1 MAACVGLSL
10 ALAFKPSIQGL
21 RDRVRASAGCI
32 AKAHAAVAGVL
43 QFLAPAIHQ
52 AMKTRITT
60 LLGIQHPIV
69 LPGMTYVAVP
79 ELVAAVSNAG
89 GLGILAS
96 GGLSEEECRQA
107 IRRVRALTT
116 QPFGVGCSLLL
127 PGATECARVALQEQ
141 VPVINMSMG
150 RADWLIQGAHA
161 YGGKVI
167 ATVSNEKHARSA
179 IDMGVDGLIV
189 TGHEA
194 AAHGGAVTSLV
205 LVPVVRDLT
214 DLPIIAAGGFA
225 DGRGLLAALA
235 LGADAVAM
243 GTRFAT
249 SRESVVHARTKQL
262 IVDKA
267 AEDTIYSSNFDTFP
281 CRVMRTPGGEKYT
294 AQRLGPALVAA
305 RSWQAAR
312 EMNTPMLPMARH
324 ALGQG
329 VVGAM
334 KIAYFGAATLAM
346 RKAIQQAD
354 HDEGVQLIGQSQ
366 GLVHDIPSVSEI
378 MERVMRQAHEAK
390 ASLPAG

>member
-1 MAACVGLSL
+1 
-10 ALAFKPSIQGL
+10 
-21 RDRVRASAGCI
+21 
-32 AKAHAAVAGVL
+32 
-43 QFLAPAIHQ
+43 
-52 AMKTRITT
+52 MKTRITT
-60 LLGIQHPIV
+60 LLGIEHPIV

-79 ELVAAVSNAG
+79 QLVAAVSNAG

-96 GGLSEEECRQA
+96 GGLSADECRAA
-107 IRRVRALTT
+107 IREVRALTGK
-116 QPFGVGCSLLL
+116 PFGVGCSLLL
-127 PGATECARVALQEQ
+127 PGATECARVALEEQ
-141 VPVINMSMG
+141 VPVINVSMG
-150 RADWLIQGAHA
+150 RAAWLVAGAHA

-205 LVPVVRDLT
+205 LLPVVRDMT

-225 DGRGLLAALA
+225 DGRGLVAAIA

-243 GTRFAT
+243 GTRFAS
-249 SRESVVHARTKQL
+249 SRESPVHSATKQL
-262 IVDKA
+262 IIAKP
-267 AEDTIYSSNFDTFP
+267 AEDTIYSTNFDTFP

-294 AQRLGPALVAA
+294 ARRLGPGRVIA
-305 RSWQAAR
+305 RSLRAAR
-312 EMNTPMLPMARH
+312 EMNTPLWSLARD
-324 ALGQG
+324 ALRQG
-329 VVGAM
+329 PLAAI

-366 GLVHDIPSVSEI
+366 GLVYDAPTVAEI
-378 MERVMRQAHEAK
+378 VDRVMRHAAEIK
-390 ASLPAG
+390 ARLQQG

>member
-1 MAACVGLSL
+1 
-10 ALAFKPSIQGL
+10 
-21 RDRVRASAGCI
+21 
-32 AKAHAAVAGVL
+32 
-43 QFLAPAIHQ
+43 
-52 AMKTRITT
+52 MKTRITT
-60 LLGIQHPIV
+60 LLGIEHPIV

-96 GGLSEEECRQA
+96 GGLSAEECRQA
-107 IRRVRALTT
+107 IRRVRALTAK
-116 QPFGVGCSLLL
+116 PFGVGCSLLL
-127 PGATECARVALQEQ
+127 PGAADCARVALQEQ
-141 VPVINMSMG
+141 VPVVNVSMG
-150 RADWLIQGAHA
+150 RAEWVVEGAHA

-205 LVPVVRDLT
+205 LVPVVRDMT

-225 DGRGLLAALA
+225 DGRGLVAALA

-249 SRESVVHARTKQL
+249 SRESVVHAATKQL
-262 IVDKA
+262 IIDKQ

-294 AQRLGPALVAA
+294 ARRLGPGLVLV
-305 RSWQAAR
+305 RSWRAAR
-312 EMNTPMLPMARH
+312 EMNTPLWPLVREAFS
-324 ALGQG
+324 QG
-329 VVGAM
+329 LVGAI
-334 KIAYFGAATLAM
+334 KVAYFGAATLAM
-346 RKAIQQAD
+346 RRAIQQGD
-354 HDEGVQLIGQSQ
+354 HAKGVQLIGQSQ
-366 GLVHDIPSVSEI
+366 GLVRDVPLVSEI
-378 MERVMRQAHEAK
+378 INRVMAQARDA
-390 ASLPAG
+390 AARLPDG

>member
-1 MAACVGLSL
+1 MN
-10 ALAFKPSIQGL
+10 
-21 RDRVRASAGCI
+21 
-32 AKAHAAVAGVL
+32 
-43 QFLAPAIHQ
+43 
-52 AMKTRITT
+52 TRLTR

-79 ELVAAVSNAG
+79 ALVGAVSEAG

-96 GGLSEEECRQA
+96 GGLAAEECRA
-107 IRRVRALTT
+107 SIRQVRSLTSK
-116 QPFGVGCSLLL
+116 PFAVGCSLLL
-127 PGATECARVALQEQ
+127 PGARECCEVALEEQ
-141 VPVINMSMG
+141 VPVINVSMG
-150 RADWLIQGAHA
+150 KGDWVVERAHR

-167 ATVSNEKHARSA
+167 ATVSTERHARSA

-225 DGRGLLAALA
+225 DGRGLVAALA

-249 SRESVVHARTKQL
+249 SRESPVHADTKRL
-262 IVDKA
+262 VVDKA
-267 AEDTIYSSNFDTFP
+267 AEDTIYSKNFDTYP
-281 CRVMRTPGGEKYT
+281 CRVMRTPGGIKYT
-294 AQRLGPALVAA
+294 SRRLSPPVALS
-305 RSWQAAR
+305 RSLRAAR
-312 EMNTPMLPMARH
+312 EMNKPLTELTRD
-324 ALGQG
+324 ALDQG
-329 VVGAM
+329 VVNAV

-346 RKAIQQAD
+346 RKAIHEAD

-366 GLVHDIPSVSEI
+366 GLVHDVASVADI
-378 MERVMRQAHEAK
+378 VQRVMADARSVMDA
-390 ASLPAG
+390 LPRR